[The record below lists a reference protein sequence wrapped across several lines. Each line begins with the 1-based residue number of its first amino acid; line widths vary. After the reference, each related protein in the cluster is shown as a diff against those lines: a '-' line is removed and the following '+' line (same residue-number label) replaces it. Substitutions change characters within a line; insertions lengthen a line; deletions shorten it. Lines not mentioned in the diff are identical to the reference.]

1 MRRSG
6 ILTMH
11 IPESRGGRAGNA
23 GLEVMWVSF
32 GRNMILGACG
42 LFSVPF
48 ILMLSQLH
56 SWPKRLF

>member
-23 GLEVMWVSF
+23 GLEVMWVSH
-32 GRNMILGACG
+32 GRNAILEACG
-42 LFSVPF
+42 LFSVAF
-48 ILMLSQLH
+48 LLLLSQLQ
-56 SWPKRLF
+56 SWPRRLF

>member
-6 ILTMH
+6 ILVPI

-23 GLEVMWVSF
+23 GLGVMCVSF

-42 LFSVPF
+42 LFSVAF
-48 ILMLSQLH
+48 ILVLSQLH
-56 SWPKRLF
+56 TWPKRFF